1 MNEQSD
7 DPPPGRAPQTYRMAF
22 TGTAGE
28 YFRIWIVN
36 LFLTIV
42 TLGIYLPWAIVRKRK
57 YLYANTWM
65 AEDNFGF
72 HAKPIALLKGYLI
85 VVTFAVI
92 YGVGG
97 YFSPLIPSI
106 VFTIVVL
113 LYPVIIWKAIRFRT
127 RNSSYR
133 NIRFNFRG
141 KLSDAYKRFM
151 LWPILI
157 PFTLGL
163 IIPYIA
169 YLKQDYLL
177 NFMSYGDRESKFNGR
192 GGKFYP
198 PYLSAVGIGFLAF
211 FVPWILLTIALET
224 IETGFPIPFYFA
236 LIPMYALLL
245 FALTLGKVLIFVRIQ
260 NYVWPNTILGKGI
273 SFRSVFELKPLLK
286 IEVVNGLAIFFSLGL
301 AIPWATVRKL
311 KYIGESMLVTV
322 DKDQLDKIIQSAI
335 VSESALG
342 DAAVDYLDFDIG

>member
-113 LYPVIIWKAIRFRT
+113 LYPFIIWKAIRGA
-127 RNSSYR
+127 SSCC
-133 NIRFNFRG
+133 
-141 KLSDAYKRFM
+141 
-151 LWPILI
+151 
-157 PFTLGL
+157 
-163 IIPYIA
+163 
-169 YLKQDYLL
+169 
-177 NFMSYGDRESKFNGR
+177 
-192 GGKFYP
+192 
-198 PYLSAVGIGFLAF
+198 
-211 FVPWILLTIALET
+211 
-224 IETGFPIPFYFA
+224 
-236 LIPMYALLL
+236 
-245 FALTLGKVLIFVRIQ
+245 RIMAG
-260 NYVWPNTILGKGI
+260 WKPTTWHSTMICRI
-273 SFRSVFELKPLLK
+273 SCTPE
-286 IEVVNGLAIFFSLGL
+286 
-301 AIPWATVRKL
+301 W
-311 KYIGESMLVTV
+311 
-322 DKDQLDKIIQSAI
+322 D
-335 VSESALG
+335 
-342 DAAVDYLDFDIG
+342 